1 MVLVRLEF
9 NVYRLQFAK
18 IGGWELLLDNCS
30 DSIYYLL
37 LFICEGGNQNIHL
50 YPQPNPLPNIIINL
64 KKY

>member
-9 NVYRLQFAK
+9 NVYRLQFVK

-50 YPQPNPLPNIIINL
+50 YPHPNPLPNIIINL